1 MKKTKQSI
9 GFVVKHHQPRA
20 RSLAIEL
27 VEEALLSGAEVFFP
41 KESADLAKSNLP
53 PALQK
58 KIRWIS
64 ITEFSKRCDLVMVLG
79 GDGTLLSMARQMRD
93 RSVPIVGVNLGTLGF
108 LTEVPPASASSILN
122 QFISGKKL
130 PIQNRSMLSVKLTR
144 GKKVLFDGPVIND
157 AVISKGSIARIIRI
171 QLSMRGR
178 IINSM
183 RADGLIIS
191 TPSGSTAYSLA
202 AGGPIVDPSLQAM
215 ILSPICPHSLTQR
228 PIVITDEN
236 PLEITLQDRPEEV
249 MLTLDGQEVFA
260 LQPEDRIL
268 ISRFEKHSLK
278 LVSMPGRDYFSLLRE
293 KLSFGNKD
301 VVPL

>member
-1 MKKTKQSI
+1 MKKAKKTI

-20 RSLAIEL
+20 RTLAIEL
-27 VEEALLSGAEVFFP
+27 VEEALAHGVEVYFP
-41 KESADLAKSNLP
+41 KESADLAKSNLSKT
-53 PALQK
+53 LQK
-58 KIRWIS
+58 RIRWVS
-64 ITEFSKRCDLVMVLG
+64 IAEFPKRCEIVMVLG
-79 GDGTLLSMARQMRD
+79 GDGTLLSMARLMRD
-93 RSVPIVGVNLGTLGF
+93 NSIPIVGVNLGTLGF
-108 LTEVPPASASSILN
+108 LTEVAPSAAPEILERYI
-122 QFISGKKL
+122 QGKKL
-130 PIQNRSMLSVKLTR
+130 VIQERSMLEVELKR
-144 GKKVLFDGPVIND
+144 GTKTLFKGPVIND

-171 QLSMRGR
+171 NLSIKGK
-178 IINSM
+178 IVNSM

-228 PIVITDEN
+228 PIVITDKN

-249 MLTLDGQEVFA
+249 MLTLDGQEVFK
-260 LQPEDRIL
+260 LQAEDRIL
-268 ISRFEKHSLK
+268 IRRFEKHALK
-278 LVSMPGRDYFSLLRE
+278 LVTVQGRDYFSLLRE